1 MKKVFYDLRNLCR
14 SIKENAYTILAIIG
28 MIGAVCIII
37 SFIQSNLSFENLRDY
52 DWELNQ
58 WGQNGVYLCIFS
70 NIMMVFHTITKF
82 IEEKIFK
89 ITF

>member
-1 MKKVFYDLRNLCR
+1 MKKVFYNLRHLCQ

-37 SFIQSNLSFENLRDY
+37 SFLKTGLSVENLMNY

-58 WGQNGVYLCIFS
+58 LGQNGVYLCIFS
-70 NIMMVFHTITKF
+70 NIMMVLHTITKF

>member
-1 MKKVFYDLRNLCR
+1 MKKVFYDLRHLSR

-28 MIGAVCIII
+28 MIGAICIII
-37 SFIQSNLSFENLRDY
+37 SFLKSDFGIENLMNY

-58 WGQNGVYLCIFS
+58 LGQNGVYLCVFS
-70 NIMMVFHTITKF
+70 NIMIVLHTICKF
-82 IEEKIFK
+82 IDEKIFK